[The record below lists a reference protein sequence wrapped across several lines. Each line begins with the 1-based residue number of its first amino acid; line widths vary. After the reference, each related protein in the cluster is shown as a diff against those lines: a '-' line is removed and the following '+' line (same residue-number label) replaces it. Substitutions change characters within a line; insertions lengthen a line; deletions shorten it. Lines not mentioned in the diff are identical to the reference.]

1 MKSIRILASLLV
13 LSLFGLAG
21 MGVWIAQLQEKH
33 KNELADVKEAGQR
46 ALSKLEEQNRAA
58 FAAQQEQHQ
67 KAILAINEE
76 YEKKLD
82 SLRKDERTKMA
93 SAFTEFQSI
102 FDGNKKTIDYINALE
117 SKVKGGQA
125 VSKGE
130 VEKFAVIATGLGYL
144 QKQYQK
150 PFEEFKE
157 LENYLSK
164 QASLS
169 QEKPSSSF
177 GFFKR
182 MFDKDYRAAE
192 RDYERKE
199 GTRQAFVEAKAK
211 FGTVYA
217 SARRQMAGVN
227 INAEAYT
234 KKLYALME
242 DKQQA
247 NAEDLSQF
255 FDQARKA
262 LRTHQEV
269 LDFQP
274 DRAPD
279 LPVKPQ
285 P

>member
-125 VSKGE
+125 VS
-130 VEKFAVIATGLGYL
+130 
-144 QKQYQK
+144 
-150 PFEEFKE
+150 
-157 LENYLSK
+157 
-164 QASLS
+164 
-169 QEKPSSSF
+169 
-177 GFFKR
+177 
-182 MFDKDYRAAE
+182 
-192 RDYERKE
+192 
-199 GTRQAFVEAKAK
+199 
-211 FGTVYA
+211 
-217 SARRQMAGVN
+217 
-227 INAEAYT
+227 
-234 KKLYALME
+234 
-242 DKQQA
+242 
-247 NAEDLSQF
+247 
-255 FDQARKA
+255 
-262 LRTHQEV
+262 
-269 LDFQP
+269 
-274 DRAPD
+274 
-279 LPVKPQ
+279 
-285 P
+285 

>member
-1 MKSIRILASLLV
+1 MKSTRILAALLILSV
-13 LSLFGLAG
+13 LGLAG
-21 MGVWIAQLQEKH
+21 MGVWIGQLQEKH
-33 KNELADVKEAGQR
+33 KNELADLKEANQR
-46 ALSKLEEQNRAA
+46 ALTKLEEQNRAA
-58 FAAQQEQHQ
+58 FAAQQEQNQ
-67 KAILAINEE
+67 KAVQSLNDE

-82 SLRKDERTKMA
+82 ALRKDERQKMA

-125 VSKGE
+125 VSKAE
-130 VEKFAVIATGLGYL
+130 VEKLAVIATGLGYL

-164 QASLS
+164 QSAST
-169 QEKPSSSF
+169 QQKPTSSF

-182 MFDKDYRAAE
+182 IFDKDYRDAE
-192 RDYERKE
+192 REYERKE
-199 GTRQAFVEAKAK
+199 GARQAFVEAKSK
-211 FGTVYA
+211 FGTVY
-217 SARRQMAGVN
+217 SAAQRQMAGVS

-234 KKLYALME
+234 KKLYDLIE

-262 LRTHQEV
+262 LKTHQEV
-269 LDFQP
+269 LDFMP
-274 DRAPD
+274 EKLPE